1 MGRAI
6 TFLERCSRRLS
17 VAVVAR
23 KAKVKILCVIQR
35 KVFISCVFKRSVF
48 FSYSLYYLIV
58 NLIFVSDLV
67 NLVFERLTT
76 ERMVF

>member
-17 VAVVAR
+17 VAAVAR

-35 KVFISCVFKRSVF
+35 GVHLLCDSREVFSFLTLLISDCKSVT
-48 FSYSLYYLIV
+48 Y
-58 NLIFVSDLV
+58 
-67 NLVFERLTT
+67 
-76 ERMVF
+76 